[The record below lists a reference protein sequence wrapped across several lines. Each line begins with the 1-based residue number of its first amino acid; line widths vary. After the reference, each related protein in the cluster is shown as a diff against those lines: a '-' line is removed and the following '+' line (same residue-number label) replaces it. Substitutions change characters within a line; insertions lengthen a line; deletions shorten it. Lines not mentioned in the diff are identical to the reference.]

1 MVKIATL
8 DFHRYS
14 RPLQI
19 PLVTAR
25 QTVSQREGLIV
36 RVVAENGVTGL
47 GEAAPLAEYSPDSI
61 DQSERNLTL
70 AAKRS
75 AAKAVPDSLD
85 DISTLVGELIPAD
98 NPAARFGLE
107 TSLCD
112 AAARCARQSLCRWLG
127 GEDVATIRINYLL
140 DRPVADWRAAA
151 DDIKRFG
158 YRAVKVKVGIG
169 SISEDAA
176 FVRRARVE
184 LGDDV
189 AIRLDANRA
198 WSYNDAVTA
207 LEAIKDIGIEFVE
220 EPLRQSDLG
229 LLPQLRGKTGVPV
242 ALDESMAE
250 TLFHRGID
258 AIDMIMTKEMC
269 DLIILKPTVLGG
281 IFPAIQLAQSGRRH
295 GIPIVVTST
304 LETEIGLAALLQ
316 LAAYLDVRI
325 PCGLDTLRLF
335 SSGDAAMRTVTDG
348 AIRVPAGLGIGI
360 ETWVA
365 KGS

>member
-1 MVKIATL
+1 MVMVKIATL

-269 DLIILKPTVLGG
+269 DWPHYCNWPRILMFA
-281 IFPAIQLAQSGRRH
+281 FPAGW
-295 GIPIVVTST
+295 
-304 LETEIGLAALLQ
+304 
-316 LAAYLDVRI
+316 I
-325 PCGLDTLRLF
+325 PCAYSRPATRRCVRSLMVQSESRRDWESGSKLGLRRGHEPFDAVSHCRACPVISGKRRVARREYIADIRPAR
-335 SSGDAAMRTVTDG
+335 SSH
-348 AIRVPAGLGIGI
+348 
-360 ETWVA
+360 
-365 KGS
+365 